1 MTSRFPGYDFPVPR
15 RERTGKDGK
24 DRDKDGKDRGKKRKD
39 RRNEA

>member
-1 MTSRFPGYDFPVPR
+1 M